1 MKPLYSICL
10 LLLVAA
16 ASCTKEPTG
25 NDARAIF
32 SDKMFE
38 YYCVNNRYLNPHH
51 HEYLTVGD
59 VRAVR
64 EIDFHESPRSALK
77 EVQTLNDLR
86 LFENVEKITFTFDL
100 RHITQM
106 DLRTLS
112 RLRQLALTIGSFT
125 ELDLSGNPQLD
136 SLDCGFNPIRHLDLS
151 RNPRMKWLDITDTEI
166 SEIDLRQLPA
176 LEHLGASS
184 TPLES
189 LDLSGNPKLDFL
201 TFSRC
206 KIRQVDFSHTPRL
219 SFLSCDESWIERLDL
234 GACRSL
240 TNVNATKCNFLTT
253 IQANKLIKK
262 RTRIFADEHTS
273 IYWVEDP
280 GASVGTDGTIDFPD
294 IRFEE
299 YLLEAGYDTDADDR
313 ISQTEAAKITQIE
326 TKERSLI
333 SLDGIQY
340 MPNLSVLIST
350 QNSICDVDLSRNENL
365 EMAVLTACELETLNV
380 AGCKRL
386 RTLLCAENELT
397 QLRPAECPALE
408 ALDVSSNLLL
418 ELDTRANTRLKS
430 LSCSNNQLN
439 DLTAS
444 SPYLETLNCRNNGL
458 YTLDLS
464 QAAALTSL
472 DCGRN
477 YISELD
483 LRANRA
489 LQTLDTRGCYLLDL
503 IRLAPGQKL
512 FSLQKEDFTR
522 VVYE

>member
-1 MKPLYSICL
+1 MKPLHFLFL

-16 ASCTKEPTG
+16 AGCTKEPTG
-25 NDARAIF
+25 NDARAVF
-32 SDKMFE
+32 TDKRFE
-38 YYCVNNRYLNPHH
+38 YYCVNNLHLNPHH

-64 EIDFHESPRSALK
+64 EIDFHDGPASVLN

-86 LFENVEKITFTFDL
+86 LFENVEKITFTFGL
-100 RHITQM
+100 RNISQM
-106 DLRTLS
+106 DLTTLS
-112 RLRQLALTIGSFT
+112 KLRQLALTIGSFT

-189 LDLSGNPKLDFL
+189 LDLSGNPKLGFL
-201 TFSRC
+201 TFDKC
-206 KIRQVDFSHTPRL
+206 KIQQVDFSHNPRL
-219 SFLSCDESWIERLDL
+219 SYLSCDESWIERLDL

-253 IQANKLIKK
+253 IQANKLTKK
-262 RTRIFADEHTS
+262 RARIFADEHTS

-280 GASVGTDGTIDFPD
+280 GASVGTDGCIDFPD
-294 IRFEE
+294 YKFEK
-299 YLLEAGYDTDADDR
+299 YLLEAGYDTDADGR
-313 ISQTEAAKITQIE
+313 ISRAEAAKITQIE
-326 TKERSLI
+326 TKERSFI

-386 RTLLCAENELT
+386 RTLLCTENELT
-397 QLRPAECPALE
+397 QLSPEECPALE
-408 ALDVSSNLLL
+408 ALD
-418 ELDTRANTRLKS
+418 
-430 LSCSNNQLN
+430 
-439 DLTAS
+439 AS
-444 SPYLETLNCRNNGL
+444 NNGL
-458 YTLDLS
+458 
-464 QAAALTSL
+464 
-472 DCGRN
+472 
-477 YISELD
+477 I
-483 LRANRA
+483 
-489 LQTLDTRGCYLLDL
+489 
-503 IRLAPGQKL
+503 
-512 FSLQKEDFTR
+512 
-522 VVYE
+522 